1 MASTTSI
8 STAPA
13 DRSIRAATT
22 CNDGELHSDML
33 REVLLRLPAR
43 QLCRLRAVCRAWRSL
58 ISDPAFVAAHASRH
72 PGPLVAVGVIAG
84 KFGGMVELVL
94 LDMSGNIRKRV
105 PAGGLRHEAKMLTH
119 GHLAA
124 MALDG
129 QCLRV
134 RVVDMESGAVSLVP
148 DRIQV
153 EHASDPRSQ
162 ATGGVPVLGRAASG
176 EHKLLR
182 ISRKGRDDQVC
193 HVATIGGGGGGG
205 WTERPAPPVPVF
217 LGHGRAVVV
226 DGIAYFL
233 VQPARNFWGGARH
246 DFDEPDGIASFDLAT
261 EQWSPTILRGPV
273 SSCTDDTAEHTAG
286 YESRFQLTALNG
298 RLVVIHRNVDHCS
311 MDLWFRTGCSSDEGR
326 APWHRRYVIR
336 YDSEE
341 ARRLAGAVDPLWE
354 LDDGRL
360 AVWCLF
366 SGGYGRLHK
375 VLRTYDPSTN
385 AFADVKEIEEE
396 CVGVG
401 VYTGDIL
408 SSY

>member
-1 MASTTSI
+1 
-8 STAPA
+8 
-13 DRSIRAATT
+13 
-22 CNDGELHSDML
+22 ML

-43 QLCRLRAVCRAWRSL
+43 PLCRLRAVSRAWRSL

-84 KFGGMVELVL
+84 KFGGMVELVMM
-94 LDMSGNIRKRV
+94 DMSGNIRKRV
-105 PAGGLRHEAKMLTH
+105 PAGGWRPEAKMLTH

-129 QCLRV
+129 RCIRV

-153 EHASDPRSQ
+153 EHASDGGRTCPWPRLRGAQ
-162 ATGGVPVLGRAASG
+162 ADPHQQQRPRPGLPCRHHRRRRRQRRQRQRLDG
-176 EHKLLR
+176 E
-182 ISRKGRDDQVC
+182 
-193 HVATIGGGGGGG
+193 A
-205 WTERPAPPVPVF
+205 APPGPVF
-217 LGHGRAVVV
+217 PGHGRAVVV
-226 DGIAYFL
+226 NGIAYFL
-233 VQPARNFWGGARH
+233 VRP
-246 DFDEPDGIASFDLAT
+246 
-261 EQWSPTILRGPV
+261 QWSPTILRGPV

-286 YESRFQLTALNG
+286 CEWHFQLTALNG
-298 RLVVIHRNVDHCS
+298 RLVVVHRNVDQCS

-336 YDSEE
+336 YESKE
-341 ARRLAGAVDPLWE
+341 AMHLAGAVEPLWE

-366 SGGYGRLHK
+366 SGEYGRLHK

-385 AFADVKEIEEE
+385 AFADVKEMEE
-396 CVGVG
+396 CVGVDRC
-401 VYTGDIL
+401 VHRRHLVKLLISTFK
-408 SSY
+408 

>member
-1 MASTTSI
+1 MM
-8 STAPA
+8 
-13 DRSIRAATT
+13 
-22 CNDGELHSDML
+22 C
-33 REVLLRLPAR
+33 EVLLRLPAR
-43 QLCRLRAVCRAWRSL
+43 PLCRLRAVCRAWRSL

-72 PGPLVAVGVIAG
+72 PGPLVAVAVIAG
-84 KFGGMVELVL
+84 KFDGMADLVL

-105 PAGGLRHEAKMLTH
+105 PAGGWRPEAKMLTH

-129 QCLRV
+129 RCIRV

-153 EHASDPRSQ
+153 EHASDTRSQ
-162 ATGGVPVLGRAASG
+162 ATGGVPVLGRASG

-182 ISRKGRDDQVC
+182 ISSKGRDQVC
-193 HVATIGGGGGGG
+193 HVVTIGGGGGSG
-205 WTERPAPPVPVF
+205 WTERPPPPPPPPPRVPVF
-217 LGHGRAVVV
+217 PGHGRAVVV
-226 DGIAYFL
+226 NGIAYFL
-233 VQPARNFWGGARH
+233 VRP
-246 DFDEPDGIASFDLAT
+246 
-261 EQWSPTILRGPV
+261 QWSPTILRGPV

-286 YESRFQLTALNG
+286 CEWHFQLTALNG
-298 RLVVIHRNVDHCS
+298 RLVVVHRNVDQCS

-336 YDSEE
+336 YDSKE
-341 ARRLAGAVDPLWE
+341 AMHLAGAVEPLWE

-366 SGGYGRLHK
+366 SGEYGRLHK

-385 AFADVKEIEEE
+385 AFADVKEMEEE
-396 CVGVG
+396 CVGV
-401 VYTGDIL
+401 DR
-408 SSY
+408 